1 MSAMKALRRRE
12 RMVVAIGLVLV
23 LAAGAWMLLLE
34 PALARQ
40 REMAELIPA
49 REATLESRRNLVA
62 RRERLGGELEA
73 LDREIAEASIGFLPG
88 PTAPLAASALQRI
101 MKDLASGAAVDV
113 RSERVLPAQ
122 DLSGVLEI
130 PMEVNVAG
138 SIRQIVTLLA
148 RLERAS
154 STVAVKDVKIRVEAP
169 GQPRELLA
177 TLVIAGYLRPGTSAP
192 PVSPRRPSGDET

>member
-12 RMVVAIGLVLV
+12 RLMVAIGLVLV
-23 LAAGAWMLLLE
+23 LAAGAWMRLLE
-34 PALARQ
+34 PALSRQ
-40 REMAELIPA
+40 GEMAELIPA
-49 REATLESRRNLVA
+49 REATLESRRTLVA
-62 RRERLGGELEA
+62 RRVRLGGELEA
-73 LDREIAEASIGFLPG
+73 LDREIGEASIGFLPG

-113 RSERVLPAQ
+113 RSERVLAAQ

-130 PMEVNVAG
+130 PMEVIVPG
-138 SIRQIVTLLA
+138 SIRQVVALLA

-154 STVAVKDVKIRVEAP
+154 STVTVKDVKIRVAAP

-177 TLVIAGYLRPGTSAP
+177 TLVIAGYLRPGTDAP
-192 PVSPRRPSGDET
+192 PAAPLRPAGEET

>member
-1 MSAMKALRRRE
+1 MKAMKALRRRE
-12 RMVVAIGLVLV
+12 RVVVAVGLVLV
-23 LAAGAWMLLLE
+23 LAAGVWMLLLE
-34 PALARQ
+34 PALSRQ

-49 REATLESRRNLVA
+49 REATLESRRALVA
-62 RRERLGGELEA
+62 RRERVGGELEA

-101 MKDLASGAAVDV
+101 MKDLASGASVDV
-113 RSERVLPAQ
+113 RSERVLTPQ

-130 PMEVNVAG
+130 PMEVMVAG
-138 SIRQIVTLLA
+138 NIRQVVALLS

-154 STVAVKDVKIRVEAP
+154 NTVTVKDVKIRVEAP

-192 PVSPRRPSGDET
+192 PAPPRRPSGEET

>member
-1 MSAMKALRRRE
+1 MRALKALGRRE
-12 RMVVAIGLVLV
+12 RVVVAVGLALV

-34 PALARQ
+34 PALSRQ

-49 REATLESRRNLVA
+49 REATLESRRTVVA

-73 LDREIAEASIGFLPG
+73 LDREMSEASIGFLPG

-101 MKDLASGAAVDV
+101 MKELATSAAVDV
-113 RSERVLPAQ
+113 RSERVLAAQ

-130 PMEVNVAG
+130 PMEVIVAG
-138 SIRQIVTLLA
+138 SIRQVVALLA

-154 STVAVKDVKIRVEAP
+154 STVTVKDVKIRVAEP
-169 GQPRELLA
+169 GQPRLLLA
-177 TLVIAGYLRPGTSAP
+177 TLVIAGYLRPGTDAP
-192 PVSPRRPSGDET
+192 PAPPLRPFGDET